1 MPKITPQA
9 ELNRLVELISAHQ
22 DGIGIDALLQALGGS
37 LQRRSLQR
45 RLALLIEQG
54 QVQMFGVSR
63 AVRYRRAPRII
74 TASIQEGVNA

>member
-9 ELNRLVELISAHQ
+9 ELNRLFELISAHQ

-74 TASIQEGVNA
+74 TASI